1 MKGIILSVK
10 YKTILTKK
18 NVMSYILSTF
28 FLTMFM
34 NVKAQLVGINTS
46 NPLRPFHLKGDA
58 YFDGTITVRNYEN
71 TSRYVDISHSGN
83 QGNGHIDVYGEGGLY
98 LNHFT
103 GTKVSIGK
111 GNGNVHTQF
120 NTNGSIGLGGD
131 NRGAP
136 KQTILSQGDNN
147 EVVWGNATNY
157 IYNHTYTYGQASTVL
172 INTGNPNIVLPG
184 LDQYIE
190 VEYPSKLIVSFGA
203 KVTNNGSALKQSL
216 IEFNIDATPNT
227 DATLSIYTE
236 GGAWDSEESSMKIF
250 MLSPG
255 GYTLTVAGQNTTNGN
270 ATFSVSNGFLNVMVI
285 PQ

>member
-1 MKGIILSVK
+1 MKRLKFNANQIIFLA
-10 YKTILTKK
+10 KK
-18 NVMSYILSTF
+18 GMMSYFVCVIL
-28 FLTMFM
+28 FLMSLKI
-34 NVKAQLVGINTS
+34 NAQMVGINTS
-46 NPLRPFHLKGDA
+46 NPLRSFHLKGDA
-58 YFDGTITVRNYEN
+58 YLDGILTVRNFEN
-71 TSRYVDISHSGN
+71 ASRYIDIMHSGN

-98 LNHFT
+98 LNHFS
-103 GTKVSIGK
+103 GSKVSIGK
-111 GNGNVHTQF
+111 GNGSVHTQF
-120 NTNGSIGLGGD
+120 NNNGSIGLGGD

-157 IYNHTYTYGQASTVL
+157 IYNHTYAYTQSSPVL

-236 GGAWDSEESSMKIF
+236 GGDWDSEDSSMKIF
-250 MLSPG
+250 MLAPG
-255 GYTLTVAGQNTTNGN
+255 GYTLTVSGQNTSNGN
-270 ATFSVSNGFLNVMVI
+270 ATFTVSNGFLNVLVI